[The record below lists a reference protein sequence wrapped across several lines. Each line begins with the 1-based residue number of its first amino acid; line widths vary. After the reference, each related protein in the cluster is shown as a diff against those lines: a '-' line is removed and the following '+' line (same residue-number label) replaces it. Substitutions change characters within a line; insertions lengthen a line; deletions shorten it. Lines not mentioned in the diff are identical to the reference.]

1 MNSSKP
7 TQARLQRLQ
16 SEQSLV
22 LKQMNDAFA
31 LFDDGDR
38 LVLCTQQIMS
48 LWALSHDWVAAK
60 PSFVEFINHLVQ
72 HQHWTSDHQVQFWD
86 AHDALVEENYAFRVA
101 QPNGI
106 YLEISLTPTSN
117 NGCMMVVRD
126 LSGHGNIEAQ
136 LSYEVRRLT
145 FLLGLT
151 ERLQASDSLQEIG
164 KFSLTYL
171 LNAMGAAFGDVKVI
185 SGQGNQRFAG
195 TLTNLVS
202 GQFIATYGVPAVA
215 EMEKTL
221 NAGIPYGEGLLWEVV
236 ETGKPAFVE
245 DYANHPK
252 AVKAF
257 KHPGIGQ
264 LGIFPIPSANGT
276 IIGVLT
282 LESRT
287 VKKLQEAPQQDMLLA
302 ACRILGAAI
311 DRVQS
316 QERLHQINKDLEQ
329 ASRLKSEFLAA
340 MSHELRT
347 PLNSILGFA
356 QLMLRRKDQMGDREV
371 RHLNAIR
378 QGGDH
383 LLQLINDILD
393 LSKVEAGKVE
403 LDLQPVAVQ
412 DLCRQCMSM
421 VQPRAERKRLALTLE
436 VDYRIDRVLI
446 DERRTRQMIVN
457 LLSNAAKFTP
467 EKGQVKLS
475 LKLAYGHQLLSNQRP
490 DKSPVNSSTPYLC
503 IEVTDTGIGVPE
515 HKKHLLFRPFQQIDS
530 SLTRQ
535 HEGTGLGLALTKRLA
550 ELHGGT
556 VSYESTEGKGSTFRI
571 WLPINELRES
581 LRESPSEDSG
591 LASNIQLFGQGSSEH
606 GDEQVR
612 ILVVED
618 QPYNQALISEV
629 LETEGYQVEL
639 IGDGLTM
646 QSTIASERVRP
657 NTLPDLILMDIQL
670 PGVDGF
676 ALMKA
681 IKAHSL
687 WNKVPVIAVTALAMA
702 GDRQRCLDAG
712 ADAYLSK
719 PLDFQRLLTEVQ
731 HLLVATPA
739 SS

>member
-1 MNSSKP
+1 MRSQQL
-7 TQARLQRLQ
+7 QA
-16 SEQSLV
+16 EPSLV
-22 LKQMNDAFA
+22 RKPVNDAFA
-31 LFDDGDR
+31 LFDGGDR
-38 LVLCTQQIMS
+38 LVTCTQELMT
-48 LWALSHDWVAAK
+48 LWALSHDWVATHPTLAD
-60 PSFVEFINHLVQ
+60 IITHLVEQ
-72 HQHWTSDHQVQFWD
+72 NIWTSSQRDQFWSV
-86 AHDALVEENYAFRVA
+86 HELLVNEHYVFRVA
-101 QPNGI
+101 QSNGA
-106 YLEISLTPTSN
+106 YLEIGLAATSTS
-117 NGCMMVVRD
+117 GYMVTVRD

-151 ERLQASDSLQEIG
+151 ERLQASDNLMEIG

-185 SGQGNQRFAG
+185 SGTGSSRYAG

-202 GQFIATYGVPAVA
+202 GQFIATYGTPAVTD
-215 EMEKTL
+215 MERALKV
-221 NAGIPYGEGLLWEVV
+221 GIPYGEGLLWDVV
-236 ETGKPAFVE
+236 ETGKPLFVE
-245 DYANHPK
+245 DYAAHPK

-257 KHPGIGQ
+257 RHPGIGQ
-264 LGIFPIPSANGT
+264 LGIFPIPSADGA

-287 VKKLQEAPQQDMLLA
+287 LGKLQEAPQQDMLLA

-316 QERLHQINKDLEQ
+316 HERLQQINQNLEE

-347 PLNSILGFA
+347 PLNSILGFS
-356 QLMLRRKDQMGDREV
+356 QLMLRRQDQLGDRDI

-378 QGGDH
+378 QGGHH
-383 LLQLINDILD
+383 LLELINDILD

-403 LDLQPVAVQ
+403 LELASVDVQ
-412 DLCRQCMSM
+412 ELCRQCMSM
-421 VQPRAERKRLALTLE
+421 VQPRAERKRLALSLE
-436 VDYRIDRVLI
+436 VDYRIDRVLL

-475 LKLAYGHQLLSNQRP
+475 LKLAYGNQLLVEERP
-490 DKSPVNSSTPYLC
+490 DESPVNPSTPYLC
-503 IEVTDTGIGVPE
+503 IEVIDTGIGIPE
-515 HKKHLLFRPFQQIDS
+515 HKKHLLFCPFQQIDS

-535 HEGTGLGLALTKRLA
+535 HDGSGLGLALTKRLA

-556 VSYESTEGKGSTFRI
+556 ISYTSTEGQGSTFRI
-571 WLPINELRES
+571 WLPINELREA
-581 LRESPSEDSG
+581 LRQQPVDSESVADHIPR
-591 LASNIQLFGQGSSEH
+591 FGQRDIRDASG
-606 GDEQVR
+606 QVR

-618 QPYNQALISEV
+618 QPYNQTLISEV

-639 IGDGLTM
+639 ISHGRTM
-646 QSTIASERVRP
+646 QSIIMSDRVQP
-657 NTLPDLILMDIQL
+657 HTLPDLILMDIQL

-676 ALMKA
+676 TLVKA
-681 IKAHSL
+681 IKAHST
-687 WNKVPVIAVTALAMA
+687 WQKVPVIAVTALAMS

-719 PLDFQRLLTEVQ
+719 PLDFQSLIVEVKRLLTSV
-731 HLLVATPA
+731 P
-739 SS
+739 SGP